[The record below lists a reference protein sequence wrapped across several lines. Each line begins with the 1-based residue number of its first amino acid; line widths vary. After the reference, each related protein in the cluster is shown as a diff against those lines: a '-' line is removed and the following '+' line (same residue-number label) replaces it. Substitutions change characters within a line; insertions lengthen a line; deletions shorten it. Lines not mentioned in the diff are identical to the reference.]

1 MRSYPNGQNV
11 RRPLHESCLGT
22 VSFHRRQQNSPLGRK
37 HDDSESDLF
46 GDNGKVCVID
56 YSELIPSMKNSTGES
71 KMYSKKIVGEY
82 KSAGVRL
89 AQRRKTR
96 LEGKV

>member
-46 GDNGKVCVID
+46 GDNG
-56 YSELIPSMKNSTGES
+56 
-71 KMYSKKIVGEY
+71 
-82 KSAGVRL
+82 
-89 AQRRKTR
+89 
-96 LEGKV
+96 